1 MQHAR
6 RTNQPCPVPSRLDDE
21 DAGELSIIII
31 EEEEEEEERE
41 DDAEEGAV

>member
-6 RTNQPCPVPSRLDDE
+6 RTNQPCPVPSGVHDE
-21 DAGELSIIII
+21 DAGEFSIIII